1 MVVVNEISWSLVLNE
16 MDHGFYSWTL
26 VCGLCGSLL
35 SVFVFFLFLVKIL
48 VMDLCILYLNC
59 RIYIRF

>member
-35 SVFVFFLFLVKIL
+35 FVFVFFF
-48 VMDLCILYLNC
+48 Y
-59 RIYIRF
+59 F